1 LLAVDWSNTLTS
13 TGAAA
18 SIISSL
24 GGELNTATAA
34 WGAFA
39 EAMAAAA
46 GAMPDF
52 SKLISQLTQL
62 AGAL

>member
-1 LLAVDWSNTLTS
+1 LAIDWSNTLTA

-18 SIISSL
+18 SVISNL
-24 GGELNTATAA
+24 GGELDTTTAA
-34 WGAFA
+34 WIAFA

-52 SKLISQLTQL
+52 SEIISQLTQL